1 MLADM
6 KVEGME
12 NLLAEIEKLGQAG
25 SRIENKALK
34 EAGDVV
40 KTSIQNETPT
50 RTGKLKRS
58 IEVSRVKTKGGIK
71 QVEVG
76 PGPDGYYSK
85 FLEFGT
91 VKMKANPFMS
101 RGYEMSKSEAESKIE
116 EEIKRGLGL

>member
-1 MLADM
+1 MADM
-6 KVEGME
+6 KLEGMDE
-12 NLLAEIEKLGQAG
+12 LLAEVERLGKAG
-25 SRIENKALK
+25 NRIENKALK

-50 RTGKLKRS
+50 RTGKLKSS

-71 QVEVG
+71 QVEIG
-76 PGPDGYYSK
+76 PGPDGYYGK

-101 RGYEMSKSEAESKIE
+101 RGYETSKSESIRIIE
-116 EEIKRGLGL
+116 EEIRKGLGL